1 MPSFRLYNSV
11 FLFSP
16 KVFLRYPVFRKEVR
30 ICAHGAGTIAHMNIA
45 EFLPSTL
52 AALLA
57 GFYISQVPV
66 IVALAARS
74 DAFGIGVG
82 AFAWAGAVRR
92 AEARA
97 VSGKKRST
105 PKIERKDWL
114 RLLKYVLKRGSFEY
128 LRVSGVVSLSD
139 AAATC
144 LFAGGIRAVCAALGP
159 RGEARVVPSFSGGK
173 TDLELNG
180 IMSVR
185 LGHIMLAA
193 CMFAAMLARKGWHS
207 HGKIPD

>member
-1 MPSFRLYNSV
+1 MS
-11 FLFSP
+11 
-16 KVFLRYPVFRKEVR
+16 
-30 ICAHGAGTIAHMNIA
+30 IAD
-45 EFLPSTL
+45 FLPPAL
-52 AALLA
+52 GALLA
-57 GFYISQVPV
+57 GYYLAQVPV
-66 IVALAARS
+66 IVALAARTG
-74 DAFGIGVG
+74 AYGIGVG

-97 VSGKKRST
+97 TSDKKRSP
-105 PKIERKDWL
+105 PKLAKKERL
-114 RLLKYVLKRGSFEY
+114 RLLKYVWKKGTFEY

-144 LFAGGIRAVCAALGP
+144 LFAGGLKAVCASLGP
-159 RGEARVVPSFSGGK
+159 RGEARVTPSFSGGK
-173 TDLELNG
+173 TNLELNG

-193 CMFAAMLARKGWHS
+193 CMYAAMLARKGRSS